1 MRLGVIQTGRIKNER
16 QFTLKTSMS
25 GYMNIF
31 TDVIQMIL
39 DESRHKQMLGKLT
52 AMTVGF

>member
-1 MRLGVIQTGRIKNER
+1 
-16 QFTLKTSMS
+16 MS

-39 DESRHKQMLGKLT
+39 DESRHKQILGKLT
-52 AMTVGF
+52 DMTRELKYGKW

>member
-1 MRLGVIQTGRIKNER
+1 MRLGVIQTVRIKNVG

-52 AMTVGF
+52 AMTVEF

>member
-1 MRLGVIQTGRIKNER
+1 M
-16 QFTLKTSMS
+16 F

-52 AMTVGF
+52 AMTGDL